1 MPRVM
6 FKPSG
11 AAIDVPRGTELLDA
25 AIRAGVTVD
34 APCGGKGTCGKC
46 LVKILKGEVKEKA
59 SGSAVTDVPAGYRLA
74 CRTLVDA
81 DPIVVEV
88 PEHDLASYDRSD
100 EEESAEIQKKISPL
114 HEDLLC
120 RSDSLMLPDPEMD
133 DGISDFERLSR
144 ELRRSRGV
152 SEVSADLDCIR
163 AIPEI
168 VRSQSGS
175 VTAVSFRDGDRVYL
189 QSLRSGEK
197 AEKIF
202 GIAVDLGTTTIS
214 VSLIDMEDS
223 SVVATRSGYNDQ
235 IPCGLDIISRINYA
249 SGDER
254 LRELS
259 RRALGTIN
267 RLTAAL
273 AADSGIGA
281 DSIMAAVVSGNTVMT
296 HLLLGIK
303 PEYIRLE
310 PYTPA
315 LLTVP
320 VFSAQEIGLA
330 VNRKA
335 RVRIS
340 PSVGSYVGGDI
351 TAGLL
356 CTDFVRD
363 TEAVNLFIDIGT
375 NGELA
380 VGNRDFLLACA
391 CSAGPAFEGGG
402 IECGMRATT
411 GAINRVSVGSDN
423 SLRFDVIGGVAP
435 EGICGSGIIDLLAE
449 LFLAGQLDP
458 SGKFVRGASPAIREE
473 GRRASY
479 LLADVPPAKKMV
491 AVGELDIDNVM
502 RAKAAIYSASL
513 LLLGHAGIDF
523 NDLGTIYVAGGFGRY
538 LNLRNAI
545 TIGLLPDVPLEK
557 FSYIGNAS
565 LRGSAMA
572 LTSIKQCEI
581 QDTLASRMTYIN
593 LSNDPGYMDQ
603 YTAALFLPHTDFARF
618 PSVVSRKRKDG

>member
-1 MPRVM
+1 MTRVE
-6 FKPSG
+6 FRPFG
-11 AAIDVPRGTELLDA
+11 AAIEVPQGTELLDA
-25 AIRAGVTVD
+25 AIRAGITVD

-46 LVKILKGEVKEKA
+46 LVKVLKGEAKEKA
-59 SGSAVTDVPAGYRLA
+59 TEGAAADIPAGYRLA

-88 PEHDLASYDRSD
+88 PEHDFASYDRFD
-100 EEESAEIQKKISPL
+100 DEESAEIMKLISPS
-114 HEDLLC
+114 HEDLPC
-120 RSDSLMLPDPEMD
+120 RADALMLPAPEMD

-144 ELRRSRGV
+144 ELRRARG
-152 SEVSADLDCIR
+152 SAEVSADIECIR
-163 AIPEI
+163 TIPDI
-168 VRSQSGS
+168 VRSREGS
-175 VTAVSFRDGDRVYL
+175 VTAVSFRDGGRLFL
-189 QSLRSGEK
+189 QSLRAGEET
-197 AEKIF
+197 EKIY

-214 VSLIDMEDS
+214 VSLIDIGRG
-223 SVVATRSGYNDQ
+223 SVLATRSGYNDQ

-249 SGDER
+249 SSDER

-273 AADSGIGA
+273 AAESGIGP

-310 PYTPA
+310 PYAPA
-315 LLTVP
+315 VLSVP
-320 VFSAQEIGLA
+320 VFSAREIGLS
-330 VNRKA
+330 VNGKA

-356 CTDFVRD
+356 CTDFARD
-363 TEAVNLFIDIGT
+363 TDAVNLFIDIGT

-380 VGNRDFLLACA
+380 LGNRDFILACA

-402 IECGMRATT
+402 IECGMRAAS
-411 GAINRVSVGSDN
+411 GAINRVAIGEDN
-423 SLRFDVIGGVAP
+423 NLQSDVIGGVEP

-449 LFLAGQLDP
+449 LFRAGQLDP
-458 SGKFVRGASPAIREE
+458 SGRFVRGASPAIRET

-479 LLADVPPAKKMV
+479 LLADAPPAKKMV

-523 NDLGTIYVAGGFGRY
+523 ADLGTIYVAGGFGRY

-572 LTSIKQCEI
+572 LVSRRQCEI
-581 QDTLASRMTYIN
+581 QDRLASRMTYIN

-603 YTAALFLPHTDFARF
+603 YTAALFLPHTDRARF
-618 PSVVSRKRKDG
+618 PSVVSGMRRSG